1 MLPISIIEAPSILGL
16 KPSGVEHLP
25 DALKAA
31 GLVEKLNGLIVGR
44 VNPLPYGKEKDEN
57 GVLNSNTINIYST
70 QLADLVSDVMQKK
83 EFPLVLGGDCSIL
96 IGNMLAL
103 KRTGRYGLFFMDG
116 HADCYQ
122 PEAST
127 TGEIADMDLAIVSGR
142 GPEVLADIENRKPL
156 TLDEDIVVFGYR
168 DRELALSDGSQ
179 DVEETKMQV
188 FDLKQ
193 VKSLGVSYAASIA
206 LKNLFRN
213 PVKGFWIHLDVDVLN
228 DRIMPAV
235 DYRMPDGLS
244 FEDLTEILKTLLSSD
259 KAIGMSIAIFNPKL
273 DPDGSIAKN
282 LVEAIGSGFKS
293 F

>member
-1 MLPISIIEAPSILGL
+1 
-16 KPSGVEHLP
+16 
-25 DALKAA
+25 
-31 GLVEKLNGLIVGR
+31 
-44 VNPLPYGKEKDEN
+44 
-57 GVLNSNTINIYST
+57 
-70 QLADLVSDVMQKK
+70 MQKK

-116 HADCYQ
+116 HADFYQ